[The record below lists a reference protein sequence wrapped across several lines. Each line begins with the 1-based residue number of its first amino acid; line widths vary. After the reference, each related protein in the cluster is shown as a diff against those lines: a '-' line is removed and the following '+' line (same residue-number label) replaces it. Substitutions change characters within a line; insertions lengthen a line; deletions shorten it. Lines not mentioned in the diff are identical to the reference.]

1 MYALPFFEIA
11 DKAGAA
17 KAGNIVALGA
27 LLEATRLLPAEVVDH
42 AMARVIQ
49 SEKWLE
55 LDRRALSRGMEAI
68 RQLKSQ
74 TAKEPCH
81 A

>member
-1 MYALPFFEIA
+1 VVP
-11 DKAGAA
+11 
-17 KAGNIVALGA
+17 V
-27 LLEATRLLPAEVVDH
+27 EVVDR

-55 LDRRALSRGMEAI
+55 LDRRALERG
-68 RQLKSQ
+68 RQALRELKAE